1 MAEFRQLF
9 GRYLAELQRNWA
21 HRREGMTRAL
31 AQDSGKRFLYQH
43 LRFSLS
49 RFPSNPFHVWMIAP
63 MCKRILVIVLLF
75 AWVTLSEFDHTDF
88 PVKRVYSNPTFNL
101 DFIVRSA
108 HHAVLQH
115 IINLAVIIVPYSVV
129 LVSTFHR
136 QFRLY
141 WLNRTHSWSKK
152 ASPCSLFL

>member
-1 MAEFRQLF
+1 MPVMSSQSSRLTKWQSLDSSSGDIYLNYKETERTALGHDSCSSTEFGEAVPF
-9 GRYLAELQRNWA
+9 
-21 HRREGMTRAL
+21 
-31 AQDSGKRFLYQH
+31 YQH
-43 LRFSLS
+43 LWFSLS

-136 QFRLY
+136 QF
-141 WLNRTHSWSKK
+141 
-152 ASPCSLFL
+152 F

>member
-1 MAEFRQLF
+1 
-9 GRYLAELQRNWA
+9 
-21 HRREGMTRAL
+21 
-31 AQDSGKRFLYQH
+31 
-43 LRFSLS
+43 
-49 RFPSNPFHVWMIAP
+49 

-88 PVKRVYSNPTFNL
+88 PVKGVYSNPAFNL
-101 DFIVRSA
+101 DSIVRSA
-108 HHAVLQH
+108 HHEVLQH

-141 WLNRTHSWSKK
+141 WLNHT
-152 ASPCSLFL
+152 LLI